1 MAQVSNISPY
11 DPRFYKVRGVI
22 LGAEVRRGTY
32 STDVVSGAAVGLRA
46 VLLCRC
52 AARETAGGVPMTTP
66 AVTC

>member
-32 STDVVSGAAVGLRA
+32 STDVSGAAGGLRA

-52 AARETAGGVPMTTP
+52 AARETVGGVPMTTP